1 MFDAILKIIFT
12 VLIVMFDKANIAN
25 INNRLIDS
33 K

>member
-1 MFDAILKIIFT
+1 MFDAILKIMFT
-12 VLIVMFDKANIAN
+12 VLIVMSDKANIAN